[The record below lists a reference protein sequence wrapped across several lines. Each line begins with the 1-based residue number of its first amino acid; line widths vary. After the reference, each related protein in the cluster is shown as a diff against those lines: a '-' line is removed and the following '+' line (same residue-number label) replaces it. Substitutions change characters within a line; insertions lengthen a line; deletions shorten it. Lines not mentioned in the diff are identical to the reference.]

1 MVVFK
6 VTITI
11 LCGKICTWIIH
22 VHFCVYFRRYKLAN
36 DTERNKA
43 IAEPRRV
50 IKDENNSPV
59 YPGPSD
65 DRATISFRFDHKPED
80 IKDTVSKGFG
90 LPEGYTVKK
99 PEAKVES
106 AVPKRSSPKVRMEA
120 KAALDAA
127 GSKVKEK
134 IDERREIARA
144 ARDAAIERKR
154 QQAHAHAVAARAA
167 EQNKA
172 AAADFDAINKAV
184 EEKSAVSSARNS
196 TKEAAS
202 RIDSSV
208 RQFVNKQA
216 EGVREQQANWEIEQ
230 KKIAKQDAERKKAAQ
245 KTAAASNTP
254 KKKNEKK
261 KYTKYKSKKY
271 KTDRN
276 GRIMLNKKGEPVKK
290 RRWFLSAIKILLVL
304 IIVGGIAGGSYVA
317 YTISHAPKIH
327 PDQIYSTLDVS
338 SHIYNDKG
346 KLIEDIYYE
355 ENREIAKYEDLPE
368 NLKNAFIAVEDKT
381 FWTHKG
387 FNFRRIFGAIWNSL
401 TGGGDISGTSTI
413 TQQLARNVFLPEEKS
428 VRSIKRKVIEMY
440 YAGQIEDELSKE
452 EILTAYMN
460 TIYLGY
466 GCYGVDTAAKYYFSS
481 SLEDL
486 SLAQCA
492 ALAAL
497 PQAPGLYSL
506 IVTEPD
512 EYCTDI
518 GDGLY
523 ANDISAERRYLVLDL
538 MVDQGYISAEDAE
551 AAKLPVT
558 EFIKPGS
565 LSKGTNSAFKDYLIE
580 TVISDLMEQYDL
592 TNDQATNMVY
602 AKGLNIY
609 STLDSQAQKVITK
622 EFKNKSSFP
631 SSIKENSKVEAAMV
645 ITEVGTG
652 EIKAMA
658 GSRDASADKLFNRA
672 TSPRQPGSSIK
683 PLAVYAPALQK
694 SFEYQK
700 NGDKF
705 KFNKTGYDKQGTS
718 GWGDYITASSTVTD
732 EKMTV
737 QGKTWPQNFS
747 RSYSGWKNFRLAL
760 QQSINTCAVKIL
772 AQVGVEYSIETVKAF
787 GITTLVDDT
796 SQASNDVNLAALG
809 LGAMTEGVTPLEMS
823 LAYAAFPNG
832 GVVNSGICYTKVTDS
847 DGNVLLE
854 GKSQET
860 KVLDEGVA
868 WIMTD
873 ILKTVVSRGIAG
885 DAAISGEQVGGKT
898 GTTDQT
904 WDIWFDGFTPKY
916 SAALWIGT
924 DDNSELNTTSAT
936 AARLW
941 STIMSKVKRAKGGTY
956 REQPSDVIYQD
967 GEFYTKGTQ
976 PPIVVK
982 EEKKDKS
989 DKDKDKDSDKKE
1001 DTEDE
1006 D

>member
-1 MVVFK
+1 M
-6 VTITI
+6 
-11 LCGKICTWIIH
+11 
-22 VHFCVYFRRYKLAN
+22 AN
-36 DTERNKA
+36 DKDNKNTVRE
-43 IAEPRRV
+43 EPRLI
-50 IKDENNSPV
+50 IKDESRTPV
-59 YPGPSD
+59 SMGLAD
-65 DRATISFRFDHKPED
+65 DRATISFKFDHKPED

-90 LPEGYTVKK
+90 LPEGYSVRK
-99 PEAKVES
+99 PEAKVEAVVQKDS
-106 AVPKRSSPKVRMEA
+106 AASKVKAEA
-120 KAALDAA
+120 KAALSGA

-134 IDERREIARA
+134 IDERREIAKA
-144 ARDAAIERKR
+144 ARLAAIERKR
-154 QQAHAHAVAARAA
+154 QKAHEQAVAAKAE

-172 AAADFDAINKAV
+172 AAADFEAINKAV
-184 EEKSAVSSARNS
+184 EENRKAARKESAAKTANDIKNSAKDGFEKVEN
-196 TKEAAS
+196 KVKA
-202 RIDSSV
+202 
-208 RQFVNKQA
+208 FVNKQA
-216 EGVREQQANWEIEQ
+216 EDVRAQQAYWEKEQ
-230 KKIAKQDAERKKAAQ
+230 ERIAKQEAEKKKNAP
-245 KTAAASNTP
+245 KESKPAAASG
-254 KKKNEKK
+254 KKKKK
-261 KYTKYKSKKY
+261 KTTKYKSKQY
-271 KTDRN
+271 KTDKN
-276 GRIMLNKKGEPVKK
+276 GRIVLNRKGEPVKK
-290 RRWFLSAIKILLVL
+290 HRWFLAMIKLFLVL
-304 IIVGGIAGGSYVA
+304 VIVVGIVGGAYVA
-317 YTISHAPKIH
+317 NTIAHAPKIH
-327 PDQIYSTLDVS
+327 PDQIYNTLDVS

-355 ENREIAKYEDLPE
+355 ENREIAKYEELPD
-368 NLKNAFIAVEDKT
+368 NLKNAFIAIEDKT
-381 FWTHKG
+381 FWTHNG
-387 FNFRRIFGAIWNSL
+387 FNFRRIFGAIWSSF
-401 TGGGDISGTSTI
+401 TGGGEISGTSTI

-428 VRSIKRKVIEMY
+428 VRSIKRKIIEMY
-440 YAGQIEDELSKE
+440 YASQIEDELSKE
-452 EILTAYMN
+452 EILTAYLN

-497 PQAPGLYSL
+497 PQAPGLYAL

-523 ANDISAERRYLVLDL
+523 ANDVSADRRYMVLDL
-538 MVDQGYISAEDAE
+538 MAEQGYISAEDAE
-551 AAKLPVT
+551 AAKKPVA
-558 EFIKPGS
+558 EILKPGK
-565 LSKGTNSAFKDYLIE
+565 LSKGANSAFKDYLIE
-580 TVISDLMEQYDL
+580 TVISDLMKEYDL
-592 TNDQATNMVY
+592 TKDQATDMVY
-602 AKGLNIY
+602 AKGLHIY
-609 STLDSQAQKVITK
+609 STLDSQAQKVVTK
-622 EFKNKSSFP
+622 EFKKKDSFP
-631 SSIKENSKVEAAMV
+631 SALKKNSKVEAAMV

-652 EIKAMA
+652 QIKAMA
-658 GSRDASADKLFNRA
+658 GTRKVTGEKLFNRA

-694 SFEYQK
+694 SYECQK
-700 NGDKF
+700 RGDKF
-705 KFNKTGYDKQGTS
+705 PFKKTGYDRQGTF
-718 GWGDYITASSTVTD
+718 GWGNYITASSSVVD

-772 AQVGVEYSIETVKAF
+772 AQVGVEYSIETVKEF

-796 SQASNDVNLAALG
+796 SKPSNDVNLAALG
-809 LGAMTEGVTPLEMS
+809 LGAMTEGVTPLEMA

-847 DGNVLLE
+847 EGKVLLE
-854 GKSQET
+854 GKSEKT
-860 KVLDEGVA
+860 RVLDEGVA

-941 STIMSKVKRAKGGTY
+941 SKIMSKVKRAKGGTY
-956 REQPSDVIYQD
+956 KEQPKDVIYQD

-976 PPIVVK
+976 PPPQPKIV
-982 EEKKDKS
+982 KKDD
-989 DKDKDKDSDKKE
+989 DKKDGDTDKKE
-1001 DTEDE
+1001 ESKADE
-1006 D
+1006 KEQD